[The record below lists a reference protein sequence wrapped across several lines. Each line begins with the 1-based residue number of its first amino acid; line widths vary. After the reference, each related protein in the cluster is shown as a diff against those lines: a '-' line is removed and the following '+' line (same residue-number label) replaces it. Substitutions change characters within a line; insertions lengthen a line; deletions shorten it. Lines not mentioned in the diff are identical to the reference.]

1 MSYLNERN
9 KENKARKD
17 AVMPKREED
26 PSEDGAHSTPT
37 KHSGGELRG
46 KKKARGLR
54 PPRAGEAPNERGHER
69 APMRNLSK
77 KAIKARPGM
86 AGPKGALPES
96 TKETKMSYLDKV
108 LSINEKKDPAKKVNR
123 DDPDTDRY
131 TTAGRT
137 GQPTPAN
144 RLIKAGKTS
153 RRNTGKATALAS
165 SMVKQHTAGPKGKL
179 PDHTEYK
186 RIGAL
191 MAEALGHRVDEIA
204 PLIAGAAKVGGM
216 AARGLAKAGMA
227 AGKAAGKAAKAGAK
241 ATGRAAKKAAT
252 DVATDV
258 ASNMADRMQKKEMEE
273 SYIYPYYML
282 ALHIAEAA
290 DEGFV
295 KSPLAKKAAA
305 TSGAERV
312 SDLKK
317 PGTKM
322 TSHVKRIARQG
333 NEIVS
338 KKVGAK
344 TNVKTAAALQIG
356 QRAERAKNRKAGIG
370 LPRETPDIA
379 RADAALDK
387 KKMAGPEG

>member
-9 KENKARKD
+9 KENKAKKD

-77 KAIKARPGM
+77 KAIKARPGL

-108 LSINEKKDPAKKVNR
+108 LSIDEKLQTQYGKPGKLSKSADRHTTNPGESKKQHREDATKFAKKHKKMASDV
-123 DDPDTDRY
+123 
-131 TTAGRT
+131 
-137 GQPTPAN
+137 TPQ
-144 RLIKAGKTS
+144 
-153 RRNTGKATALAS
+153 TGKI
-165 SMVKQHTAGPKGKL
+165 

-227 AGKAAGKAAKAGAK
+227 AGKAVGKAAKAGAK

-295 KSPLAKKAAA
+295 KSPLAKRAAA
-305 TSGAERV
+305 TSGAKRV
-312 SDLKK
+312 SDIDK

-322 TSHVKRIARQG
+322 TSDVKNIAREG
-333 NEIVS
+333 NKRVS
-338 KKVGAK
+338 DKLGVK
-344 TNVKTAAALQIG
+344 TNVKTDAALQIG
-356 QRAERAKNRKAGIG
+356 QRARRAKNRKAGVG
-370 LPRETPDIA
+370 MPPESRDIA
-379 RADAALDK
+379 KADAALDR